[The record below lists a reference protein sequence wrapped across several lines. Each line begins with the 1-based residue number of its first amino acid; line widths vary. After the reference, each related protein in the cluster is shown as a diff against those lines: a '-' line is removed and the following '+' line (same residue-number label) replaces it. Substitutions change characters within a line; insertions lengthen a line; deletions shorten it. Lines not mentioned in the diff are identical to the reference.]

1 MEFNRKT
8 QTVKSFARDMKNGKY
23 NMFHKLQRKE
33 GQWKNFEQSLLIDSM
48 LRNYPVDPIRSE
60 EKEDKIRYVFDGVQR
75 STTIRNFLTDGFKL
89 SQKLKPVTIEDTVY
103 DIAGKKFSQL
113 DEVVQD
119 KINDYEIIQYIF
131 SDCTDE
137 DIREMFRR
145 QNGGKPL
152 SNTQKRKSLESD
164 EVSAIIFDIANH
176 PFFAKVLSPTQL
188 KKDIANDIVR
198 QTLMLINTTD
208 ENDFTSFRAK
218 DIDTFVEWYNEHV
231 DEKDIIILKSALSFL
246 DEKFTEKLNLKSTS
260 LPMMLYAAY
269 TCVKNEKDFDKF
281 VNIVQTFVDSYGNDI
296 DYVQYCTSGTS
307 SAQSVQGR
315 FNYWKNLCKGL

>member
-1 MEFNRKT
+1 M
-8 QTVKSFARDMKNGKY
+8 
-23 NMFHKLQRKE
+23 
-33 GQWKNFEQSLLIDSM
+33 
-48 LRNYPVDPIRSE
+48 
-60 EKEDKIRYVFDGVQR
+60 
-75 STTIRNFLTDGFKL
+75 
-89 SQKLKPVTIEDTVY
+89 
-103 DIAGKKFSQL
+103 
-113 DEVVQD
+113 
-119 KINDYEIIQYIF
+119 IQYIF

-164 EVSAIIFDIANH
+164 EVSAIIFDVANH
-176 PFFAKVLSPTQL
+176 PFFEKVLSPTQL
-188 KKDIANDIVR
+188 KKDVANDIVR

-208 ENDFTSFRAK
+208 DNDFTSFRAK

-231 DEKDIIILKSALSFL
+231 DEKDIIILKSALAFL
-246 DEKFTEKLNLKSTS
+246 DEKFEEKLNLKSTS

-269 TCVKNEKDFDKF
+269 TCVKNEKDFDTF
-281 VNIVQTFVDSYGNDI
+281 VNIVQAFVNSYGDNM
-296 DYVQYCTSGTS
+296 DYVKYCTSGTS

>member
-33 GQWKNFEQSLLIDSM
+33 GQWKNYEQSLLIDSM
-48 LRNYPVDPIRSE
+48 IRNYPVDPIRSE

-89 SQKLKPVTIEDTVY
+89 SKKLKQVSIENTVY

-119 KINDYEIIQYIF
+119 KITDYEIVHYIF

-164 EVSAIIFDIANH
+164 EVSAIIFDVANH

-188 KKDIANDIVR
+188 KKDVANDVVR

-208 ENDFTSFRAK
+208 DNDFTSFRAK
-218 DIDTFVEWYNEHV
+218 DIDIFVEWYNEHV

-246 DEKFTEKLNLKSTS
+246 DEKFEEKLNLKSTS
-260 LPMMLYAAY
+260 LPMLYAAY

-281 VNIVQTFVDSYGNDI
+281 TNIVQTFVDSYGNDI

>member
-1 MEFNRKT
+1 
-8 QTVKSFARDMKNGKY
+8 
-23 NMFHKLQRKE
+23 MFHKLQRKE
-33 GQWKNFEQSLLIDSM
+33 GQWKNYEQSLLIDSM

-89 SQKLKPVTIEDTVY
+89 SQKLKPVTIEGTVY
-103 DIAGKKFSQL
+103 NIAGKKFSQL

-119 KINDYEIIQYIF
+119 KINDYEMIQYIF

-164 EVSAIIFDIANH
+164 EVSAIIFDVANH
-176 PFFAKVLSPTQL
+176 PFFAKVLSSTQL
-188 KKDIANDIVR
+188 KKDVANDIVR

-208 ENDFTSFRAK
+208 DNDFTSFRAK
-218 DIDTFVEWYNEHV
+218 DIDAFVEWYNEHV
-231 DEKDIIILKSALSFL
+231 DEKDIIILKSALAFL
-246 DEKFTEKLNLKSTS
+246 DEKFEEKLNLKSTS
-260 LPMMLYAAY
+260 LPMMLYSAY
-269 TCVKNEKDFDKF
+269 TCVKNEKDFDEF
-281 VNIVQTFVDSYGNDI
+281 VNIVQTFVDSYGDNI

-307 SAQSVQGR
+307 SAQSVQ
-315 FNYWKNLCKGL
+315 

>member
-8 QTVKSFARDMKNGKY
+8 QTVKSFSRDMKNGKY

-33 GQWKNFEQSLLIDSM
+33 GQWKNYEQSLLIDSM

-75 STTIRNFLTDGFKL
+75 STTIRNFLNDGFKL
-89 SQKLKPVTIEDTVY
+89 SQKLKPVAIEGTIY

-119 KINDYEIIQYIF
+119 KINDYEMIQYIF

-164 EVSAIIFDIANH
+164 EVSAIIFDVANH

-188 KKDIANDIVR
+188 KKDVANDQIR
-198 QTLMLINTTD
+198 ETLMLINST
-208 ENDFTSFRAK
+208 EEHSFTSFRNK
-218 DIDTFVEWYNEHV
+218 DIDNFVIWYNQNINY
-231 DEKDIIILKSALSFL
+231 KDIEILKETLSSL
-246 DEKFTEKLNLKSTS
+246 NEKFDDKVYVKPTTLQMLLYTAYKCVLNH
-260 LPMMLYAAY
+260 
-269 TCVKNEKDFDKF
+269 KDFDKF
-281 VNIVQTFVDSYGNDI
+281 MNIVNEFIDNYGSNVE
-296 DYVQYCTSGTS
+296 YAAFCAGGTTS
-307 SAQSVQGR
+307 SNSVQGR
-315 FNYWKNLCKGL
+315 LKYWNELYDKL

>member
-33 GQWKNFEQSLLIDSM
+33 GQWKNYEQSLLIDSM

-75 STTIRNFLTDGFKL
+75 STTIRDFLNDGFKL
-89 SQKLKPVTIEDTVY
+89 SKKLKQVSIENTVY
-103 DIAGKKFSQL
+103 EIAGKKFSQL

-119 KINDYEIIQYIF
+119 KITDYEIVHYIF

-164 EVSAIIFDIANH
+164 EVSAIIFDVANH
-176 PFFAKVLSPTQL
+176 PFF
-188 KKDIANDIVR
+188 
-198 QTLMLINTTD
+198 
-208 ENDFTSFRAK
+208 
-218 DIDTFVEWYNEHV
+218 
-231 DEKDIIILKSALSFL
+231 
-246 DEKFTEKLNLKSTS
+246 
-260 LPMMLYAAY
+260 
-269 TCVKNEKDFDKF
+269 
-281 VNIVQTFVDSYGNDI
+281 
-296 DYVQYCTSGTS
+296 
-307 SAQSVQGR
+307 
-315 FNYWKNLCKGL
+315 LCKSIISNTVKERCSK